1 MAVDEIRIRLRRKL
15 TEAFDEEEAE
25 VLLDQSTDLKLEAME
40 HRLRAEFADVRS
52 EIATTTGALRSEIA
66 TTTGAL
72 RSEIA
77 TLAGELRGE
86 LRDQTWRLTGAL
98 LVAMGL
104 VAAIVRVG

>member
-15 TEAFDEEEAE
+15 TEVFGEEEAE

-52 EIATTTGALRSEIA
+52 EIAA
-66 TTTGAL
+66 
-72 RSEIA
+72 
-77 TLAGELRGE
+77 LAGELRGE

-104 VAAIVRVG
+104 VAAILRVG